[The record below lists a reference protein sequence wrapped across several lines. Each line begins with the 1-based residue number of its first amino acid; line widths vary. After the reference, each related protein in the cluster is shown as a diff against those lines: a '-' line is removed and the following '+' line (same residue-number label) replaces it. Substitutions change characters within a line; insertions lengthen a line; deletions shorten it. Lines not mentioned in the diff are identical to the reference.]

1 MTEARK
7 LDAAVATFQQAEAA
21 LKELFDEIGSL
32 VTVSTKFEE
41 ARQGLVA
48 ASAEIGSLAVTHGE
62 LSKQLTE
69 LSKKLA
75 DTTEVVRK
83 IDPARLYS
91 ELEKIRQDFQ
101 AQIERI
107 GTLGGDLRSR
117 IDSSG
122 KKVSTKVVE
131 LGAELEES
139 MESTRRRVKRW
150 SLLLALLG
158 LSTIGLQV
166 AELMRG

>member
-1 MTEARK
+1 MTEAKK

-32 VTVSTKFEE
+32 VTVSAKFEE
-41 ARQGLVA
+41 ARQSLDA
-48 ASAEIGSLAVTHGE
+48 ASGEIVSLAATHGE
-62 LSKQLTE
+62 LSKKLTE

-75 DTTEVVRK
+75 ETTEVVRK

-91 ELEKIRQDFQ
+91 ELEKVRQDYQ

-122 KKVSTKVVE
+122 KKVSSKVVE
-131 LGAELEES
+131 IGTELEES
-139 MESTRRRVKRW
+139 MESTRRQVKRW
-150 SLLLALLG
+150 SLLLVLIG
-158 LSTIGLQV
+158 LSTVGLQV
-166 AELMRG
+166 AQLVNG